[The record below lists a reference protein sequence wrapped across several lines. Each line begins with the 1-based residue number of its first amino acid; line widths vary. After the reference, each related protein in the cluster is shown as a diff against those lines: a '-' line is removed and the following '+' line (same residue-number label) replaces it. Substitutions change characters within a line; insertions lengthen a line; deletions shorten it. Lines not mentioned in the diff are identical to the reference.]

1 MEETILEEYYQNKG
15 TTPET
20 FTETLAIVK
29 YKIENKIPMT
39 TAKEELVED
48 FINEWA
54 EIFGYNTI

>member
-1 MEETILEEYYQNKG
+1 MEKKKLEEQNQ
-15 TTPET
+15 T

-29 YKIENKIPMT
+29 YKIAHNLPMT

-48 FINEWA
+48 FINDWA